1 MDARAARAPFPMR
14 DRRDIGPD
22 NSALRFPV
30 WGRLVSLA
38 SDCLG
43 NALDQLDKQ
52 AKIHVSERL
61 RR

>member
-14 DRRDIGPD
+14 DRRDTDPD
-22 NSALRFPV
+22 NNALRFPV
-30 WGRLVSLA
+30 WGRLVSLV
-38 SDCLG
+38 SDRLG

-52 AKIHVSERL
+52 AEIHVSERL